1 MHPAWRS
8 QAEEPNNSIYS
19 ATLLAFTSDFLSFIV
34 VEHIWF
40 FHGALQLFRGG
51 LLVNI
56 CTVRLFVSWC
66 AVLLAWQCAKCENE
80 AKLYCCWSTSYC
92 SVLCQKEHWEHEH
105 SSQCRHK
112 QQTVLP
118 TLSAQNCCWLRLSLS
133 LSLSL
138 SLPLSLYLLCL
149 PLCPSFSSLYFLSQS
164 VFPCSL
170 WVIPCFPRICIG
182 TPLEGVLYMP
192 DAFPAPKLMMK
203 AQTVAD
209 WWTFYIFTRSYWSI
223 AIAMTGLFASEPVGT
238 TLLPLLSMSNINL
251 YST

>member
-8 QAEEPNNSIYS
+8 RAEEPNNSIYS

-40 FHGALQLFRGG
+40 FHRVLQLFRGG

-66 AVLLAWQCAKCENE
+66 AILLAWQCAKCENE

-138 SLPLSLYLLCL
+138 SSSVSLSPLPASLSVFFFLVF
-149 PLCPSFSSLYFLSQS
+149 SFSVCFSMITVSYTMFPKDLHRNASGRSSLHAGCISCPQVNDESTDCCWLMNILYFYTFLLIDCDCDDW
-164 VFPCSL
+164 F
-170 WVIPCFPRICIG
+170 ICQR
-182 TPLEGVLYMP
+182 TSRHYV
-192 DAFPAPKLMMK
+192 
-203 AQTVAD
+203 V
-209 WWTFYIFTRSYWSI
+209 TFIVNVKHKF
-223 AIAMTGLFASEPVGT
+223 V
-238 TLLPLLSMSNINL
+238 
-251 YST
+251 